1 VPAAGRGRGRD
12 TVRGLLL
19 LCAMLAGLVV
29 ARWSLTGSLS
39 EPVAPPAPTA
49 PGAAQEEPQR
59 LGELR
64 GRLLYLGGRR
74 PVVADLGSGALA
86 ALPAGRTRPTRV
98 LRHGRFL
105 LLTAD
110 GRAFVLVTSDR
121 DGWARPR
128 PLGPATSVLPSSSRP
143 DRAWLLDDQQ
153 ARPPDSTYLLHEV
166 DLAAGRRLRTVA
178 LPYDARPVAMAAGG
192 VLTRDLAGRMQL
204 RDLKTL
210 RVLRQLGAG
219 LTFLDARGSLVAYL
233 AVDGLHVRD
242 LAGGRDR
249 VVAPPARDAG
259 WFASGT
265 GLPNDSLCCLQYAAF
280 DPAGRSLA
288 AFVTLAGPSSL
299 GMAVVDLAS
308 GGSRLLPGSGGA
320 SPVGCLPCLGWSPDG
335 WLFFFAGG
343 PAPAAVAAWRPG
355 RPAATVLDLD
365 LGVGGVTG
373 ALPNGLA
380 AAVAG

>member
-1 VPAAGRGRGRD
+1 
-12 TVRGLLL
+12 LL
-19 LCAMLAGLVV
+19 LCAMLVALVV

-39 EPVAPPAPTA
+39 EPVAPPATTA
-49 PGAAQEEPQR
+49 PGAGLEEPQR

-64 GRLLYLGGRR
+64 GGLLYLGGRR

-98 LRHGRFL
+98 LRHGRFV

-110 GRAFVLVTSDR
+110 GFASVLLPTSG
-121 DGWARPR
+121 DGRNRPR

-153 ARPPDSTYLLHEV
+153 ARPPDSTYLLQEV
-166 DLAAGRRLRTVA
+166 DLGGGRRLRTVA
-178 LPYDARPVAMAAGG
+178 LPYDARPVAMVAGG
-192 VLTRDLAGRMQL
+192 VLTRDLAGRMQV
-204 RDLKTL
+204 RDLRTL
-210 RVLRQLGAG
+210 RVRQQLGAG
-219 LTFLDARGSLVAYL
+219 LTFLDAHGSLVAYL

-242 LAGGRDR
+242 LATGRDR

-265 GLPNDSLCCLQYAAF
+265 GLPTDTQCCLQSAAF
-280 DPAGRSLA
+280 DPDGRGLA

-299 GMAVVDLAS
+299 GMALVDVEA
-308 GGSRLLPGSGGA
+308 GRSRLLPGSGGA

-343 PAPAAVAAWRPG
+343 PSPAAVAAWRPG
-355 RPAATVLDLD
+355 RPRATVLDLD
-365 LGVGGVTG
+365 LGSGGVTG

-380 AAVAG
+380 AASAA

>member
-1 VPAAGRGRGRD
+1 
-12 TVRGLLL
+12 
-19 LCAMLAGLVV
+19 
-29 ARWSLTGSLS
+29 
-39 EPVAPPAPTA
+39 
-49 PGAAQEEPQR
+49 
-59 LGELR
+59 
-64 GRLLYLGGRR
+64 
-74 PVVADLGSGALA
+74 VVADLGSGALV

-105 LLTAD
+105 VLTAD
-110 GRAFVLVTSDR
+110 GRAFVLPAAGGRRVH
-121 DGWARPR
+121 PR
-128 PLGPATSVLPSSSRP
+128 PLGAAGSVLPSSSRP

-153 ARPPDSTYLLHEV
+153 PRPPDRTYLLHEV

-192 VLTRDLAGRMQL
+192 VLTRDLAARMQL
-204 RDLKTL
+204 RDLRTR

-219 LTFLDARGSLVAYL
+219 LTFLDAHGSLVAYL

-249 VVAPPARDAG
+249 VIAPPARDAG

-265 GLPNDSLCCLQYAAF
+265 GLPTDTQCCLQYAAF
-280 DPAGRSLA
+280 DPPGRSLA

-299 GMAVVDLAS
+299 GMAVVDLQS
-308 GGSRLLPGSGGA
+308 GGSRLLAGSGGA
-320 SPVGCLPCLGWSPDG
+320 SPVGCQPCLGWSPDG

-343 PAPAAVAAWRPG
+343 PSPAAVAAWRPG
-355 RPAATVLDLD
+355 RRAATVLDLD

-380 AAVAG
+380 AASAP